1 MKYLIIHGPNLNWL
15 GKRDPAVYGS
25 LTLADINGLI
35 SKRAKELD
43 VQVECFQSNGEGA
56 IIDWIQA
63 NSAGADGIIINPGA
77 YGHYA
82 YAIRD
87 ALVDA
92 NCPVAEVH
100 ISNVFAREEW
110 RHTSVISAIARGVVS
125 GFGWRGYVAAL
136 DMLVALAREK
146 E

>member
-92 NCPVAEVH
+92 NCLVAEVH

-136 DMLVALAREK
+136 DLLVALAREK